1 MAKRKRKK
9 KIRFKTTF
17 SLISPTV
24 RITNIPEKDVLGFAY
39 KDEARVEIDPRQC
52 SKEFLDTLIHELI
65 HCFFPNMDEEYVE
78 KMSTKIANQ
87 IWSKGYRRI
96 QK

>member
-1 MAKRKRKK
+1 MKK
-9 KIRFKTTF
+9 KLKKVKFKTTF
-17 SLISPTV
+17 SLVSPKV
-24 RITNIPEKDVLGFAY
+24 RITEIHEKGILGYAY
-39 KDEARVEIDPRQC
+39 QDEARIEIDPRQD

-65 HCFFPNMDEEYVE
+65 HCFFPFLGEEYVE

>member
-1 MAKRKRKK
+1 MKKRKK
-9 KIRFKTTF
+9 HKKVKFKTTF
-17 SLISPTV
+17 TLVSPKV
-24 RITNIPEKDVLGFAY
+24 SITKIPEKGVLGYAY
-39 KDEARVEIDPRQC
+39 QEEARIEIDPRQQ

-65 HCFFPNMDEEYVE
+65 HCFFPMLGEEYVE